1 NEPTQQTPSA
11 TCTFNGNKPSIEV
24 QNLANSTKTRNANSE
39 CLVSPSNL
47 EDPTTTTPEQDDT
60 TFENPG
66 SPSILFANQGIDF
79 QIGDFS
85 GIKSL
90 TNSECPVSPS
100 NLEDPTTT
108 TPEQD
113 DTTFENPGITQWII
127 RTVIDGKAQNDGFIP
142 SDQRGKHG
150 KQCTLEP
157 EVIQAVKD
165 HINRIPVDFNFT
177 DIEEIFEVYDYLTP
191 NDARAVLK
199 KREEMGYSLSDFI
212 VQFTKSFRRAPVI
225 PEDVEMAGDD
235 VLAIYPRANL
245 FLLSD
250 EIRKGQ
256 AGLYTSINGRKP
268 FLNAWD
274 NAKDWDIR
282 MRRSD
287 PDTFDLAAATIGSNE
302 TPGRQYEQSQLPVP
316 SVSGEPE
323 IPLTSGERSPLR
335 EGLCVPVPSE
345 GQDTR
350 VRPEEQCTVHSEED
364 VAPYNLRNRPAP
376 YEVPPAGR
384 AFKALAISNQFQ
396 GLRLV
401 LADNSLMGSNITIVI
416 HSFNMDENQ
425 HRNIS
430 YEIKDQ
436 ILLRN
441 DYEYLHKRTNKDG
454 SDLWRCRK
462 KNMCNATVKIL
473 NQSIVHESNN
483 HTHPPKNIS
492 ELTIES
498 EMKLC
503 LKNIQQ
509 NVTAPVSTIFEES
522 IDRIKDKGLDLVTT
536 IPLFENRKKTL
547 YKKRNLAL
555 GAKKIEFKK
564 ALYTMHADIGIMAK
578 NTTNNIVEAWNNHVK
593 KFLKPKP
600 NLVQFLEGIR
610 KDSIFYWKKLQTS
623 TNISKRS
630 PESRMIKE
638 KITLT
643 VQELLNDKISVALE
657 ENINFNMAKN
667 VNDRVIKTGDIKS
680 IKFSKNSENYHYRTT
695 YKTDNWE
702 EAKAILQPK
711 KLRGNRGN
719 RKIDEITVKQAYNNK
734 IPISE

>member
-1 NEPTQQTPSA
+1 
-11 TCTFNGNKPSIEV
+11 
-24 QNLANSTKTRNANSE
+24 
-39 CLVSPSNL
+39 
-47 EDPTTTTPEQDDT
+47 
-60 TFENPG
+60 
-66 SPSILFANQGIDF
+66 
-79 QIGDFS
+79 
-85 GIKSL
+85 
-90 TNSECPVSPS
+90 
-100 NLEDPTTT
+100 
-108 TPEQD
+108 
-113 DTTFENPGITQWII
+113 ITQWII

-235 VLAIYPRANL
+235 VLAVYPRANL

-376 YEVPPAGR
+376 YEVPPRRPG
-384 AFKALAISNQFQ
+384 LQ
-396 GLRLV
+396 GLGYIESIPRV
-401 LADNSLMGSNITIVI
+401 EASTSRQFIDGVI

-564 ALYTMHADIGIMAK
+564 AVDIDIPKKYENLLFEDYKHKNKRILILCNEEMLKYLSESRHFFIDGTFKLCQNFFYQLYTMHADIGSNDSFFNVVPILYILLPDKTRWLYIMEDCPRTKELTAF
-578 NTTNNIVEAWNNHVK
+578 NDYFVNTWLENNIFSTLWCSYGEEHTTNNIVEAWNNHVK